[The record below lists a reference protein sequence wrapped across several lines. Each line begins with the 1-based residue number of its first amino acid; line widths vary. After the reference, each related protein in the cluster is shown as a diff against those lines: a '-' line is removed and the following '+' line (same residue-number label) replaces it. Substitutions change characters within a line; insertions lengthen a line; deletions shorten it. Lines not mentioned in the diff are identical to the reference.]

1 MGCGQATPQ
10 EVPAIGQQRSTS
22 IPRSTLLQSV
32 WKTSNGYRSKK
43 LRMTKSK
50 KNKNKGKLPLAR
62 FKQSLTV
69 VGRNL
74 SKSLLIR
81 VRGAVNYLW
90 VGRWMADR
98 GFVFPEQVSVSDRTE
113 VFVSIAR
120 RVADKKVLYLE
131 FGVAAG
137 ESIRWWSSAL
147 KNPGSKLHGFDS
159 FEGLPEATW
168 FWTKGEFSTGGKAPK
183 IDDPRISFYV
193 GLFDQTL
200 PVYQPP
206 PHDQLVVNL
215 DADLYSSTIFVLRTL
230 RPHLKS
236 GTYVYFDEM
245 NHVDHEPR
253 AFDEFVAESGL
264 KFRPICADRTLTY
277 VAFEIA

>member
-1 MGCGQATPQ
+1 
-10 EVPAIGQQRSTS
+10 
-22 IPRSTLLQSV
+22 
-32 WKTSNGYRSKK
+32 
-43 LRMTKSK
+43 MTKSK

-200 PVYQPP
+200 PAVPTAAARSTRGQSRRRSLLIDDFCFANAPSPP
-206 PHDQLVVNL
+206 EIG
-215 DADLYSSTIFVLRTL
+215 DLRLL
-230 RPHLKS
+230 
-236 GTYVYFDEM
+236 
-245 NHVDHEPR
+245 
-253 AFDEFVAESGL
+253 
-264 KFRPICADRTLTY
+264 
-277 VAFEIA
+277 

>member
-1 MGCGQATPQ
+1 M
-10 EVPAIGQQRSTS
+10 AIL
-22 IPRSTLLQSV
+22 P
-32 WKTSNGYRSKK
+32 
-43 LRMTKSK
+43 
-50 KNKNKGKLPLAR
+50 KLPLAR

-74 SKSLLIR
+74 SKSSLIQ
-81 VRGAVNYLW
+81 VQAALNYLW

-98 GFVFPEQVSVSDRTE
+98 GFVFPGRVRDRND

-137 ESIRWWSSAL
+137 ETIRWWSSAL

-159 FEGLPEATW
+159 FEGLPEASGP
-168 FWTKGEFSTGGKAPK
+168 WTKGQFSTRGKAPK
-183 IDDPRISFYV
+183 IDDPRISFYI
-193 GLFDQTL
+193 GRFDQTL
-200 PVYQPP
+200 PAYQPP

-236 GTYVYFDEM
+236 GSYVYFDEM

-264 KFRPICADRTLTY
+264 KFCPICADRTLAY
-277 VAFEIA
+277 VAFVIA

>member
-1 MGCGQATPQ
+1 M
-10 EVPAIGQQRSTS
+10 AIL
-22 IPRSTLLQSV
+22 PE
-32 WKTSNGYRSKK
+32 
-43 LRMTKSK
+43 
-50 KNKNKGKLPLAR
+50 LPLAR

-74 SKSLLIR
+74 SKSSLIQ
-81 VRGAVNYLW
+81 VQAAVNYLW

-98 GFVFPEQVSVSDRTE
+98 GFVFPERYRSQRRLRFNRSARSRQESSLPRVRGCRWRNYSVVE
-113 VFVSIAR
+113 
-120 RVADKKVLYLE
+120 L
-131 FGVAAG
+131 GV
-137 ESIRWWSSAL
+137 

-159 FEGLPEATW
+159 FEGLPEAAGP
-168 FWTKGEFSTGGKAPK
+168 WTKGQLGTNGKAPK
-183 IDDPRISFYV
+183 IDDPRISFYT
-193 GLFDQTL
+193 GRFDQTL
-200 PVYQPP
+200 PAYQPP
-206 PHDQLVVNL
+206 LHDQLVVNL

-264 KFRPICADRTLTY
+264 KFRPICADRTLAY